1 MECISES
8 LCIEETP
15 LPLKVARLY
24 LVNDILQN
32 CSAHIPNAS
41 FFRRGQV
48 HVCSGG
54 VCMGC
59 VGVGWGCRCVGGVKG
74 KEVLNRVP

>member
-1 MECISES
+1 MDSCVSVLLSWCFCYDLLPKKVVECISES

-32 CSAHIPNAS
+32 CIAHVPNAS
-41 FFRRGQV
+41 FYRRGQV
-48 HVCSGG
+48 LAFLAHVC
-54 VCMGC
+54 VC
-59 VGVGWGCRCVGGVKG
+59 
-74 KEVLNRVP
+74 L